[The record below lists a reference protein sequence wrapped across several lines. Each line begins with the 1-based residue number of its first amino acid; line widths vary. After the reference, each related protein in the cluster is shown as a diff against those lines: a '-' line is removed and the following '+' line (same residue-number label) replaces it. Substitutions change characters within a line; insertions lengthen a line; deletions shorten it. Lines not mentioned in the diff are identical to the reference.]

1 MATKP
6 ATTFTHA
13 TDANFTGGP
22 AIGNPTKIIPPT
34 PAQGLVPGTGGAS
47 EFINWLFNVIGQWL
61 GWLNSGSSAAGEDAH
76 IVETDSTGQT
86 NVAGVVAGGTA
97 AAYRPIVATEN
108 SGAAGATIDATNNSN
123 GFAVLGTV
131 NGSGAAI
138 RGVSTGA
145 GPALEAIGNLNVT
158 GNSTLGNAGSDTLT
172 INAATTIA
180 EDVDFGANT
189 ITGAGGTIT
198 TSTMNASAVVP
209 TEVRFNTTSA
219 VTGNGRA
226 AYDGRRLSV
235 GDGSAAR
242 RIHHPKTAYVVSD
255 NTTSAVEDITGA
267 SISMEIEDDE
277 WVYFR
282 ITAMQTVSASSQDPK
297 ILLAATNGVDN
308 VSILNTGDADQAQV
322 ILPTVV
328 ANGDTSPTGF
338 VVRWKPTNDVG
349 SPDNTSWT
357 IRVRHGVTGATLTTS
372 NVFFEGWY
380 E

>member
-47 EFINWLFNVIGQWL
+47 EFVNWLFNVIGQWL

-145 GPALEAIGNLNVT
+145 GPALEAVGNLNVT

-172 INAATTIA
+172 ISATLAAKFPIGAQEIEGIAGSVVDVESVESEYMKLQPVSPTVPTPGCVQWDGRTLNVGDNSLATARRVAVPLDSWVAGDISTASSITDTGAEVAMVMVNGEIVVVELHSEMTNTNTGTTINMRI
-180 EDVDFGANT
+180 EVN
-189 ITGAGGTIT
+189 GGTIGGT
-198 TSTMNASAVVP
+198 AVRYVDSAGIYQSCYRTYQYTAPADGLYTFKARYGASAG
-209 TEVRFNTTSA
+209 TTTA
-219 VTGNGRA
+219 RNILLT
-226 AYDGRRLSV
+226 
-235 GDGSAAR
+235 AR
-242 RIHHPKTAYVVSD
+242 R
-255 NTTSAVEDITGA
+255 
-267 SISMEIEDDE
+267 
-277 WVYFR
+277 
-282 ITAMQTVSASSQDPK
+282 
-297 ILLAATNGVDN
+297 
-308 VSILNTGDADQAQV
+308 
-322 ILPTVV
+322 
-328 ANGDTSPTGF
+328 AN
-338 VVRWKPTNDVG
+338 
-349 SPDNTSWT
+349 
-357 IRVRHGVTGATLTTS
+357 
-372 NVFFEGWY
+372 
-380 E
+380 